1 MKRITAPLSFLGAYL
16 FLSVALAQETTPN
29 LDTWHSW
36 HTHSH
41 GFWWIFPL
49 LMLAFFFF
57 CMQRGRHWR
66 WAPPWWSG
74 RYPDRWQKFDR
85 DEETNSQSALAILDR
100 RFARGEIPIIEG
112 MIQRSL
118 RNCDRPEWIRS
129 GRSDRF

>member
-1 MKRITAPLSFLGAYL
+1 MKRITAPLSLLGAYL
-16 FLSVALAQETTPN
+16 FLSFALAQETTPT

-49 LMLAFFFF
+49 LMFAFFFF

-100 RFARGEIPIIEG
+100 RFARGEIDKEEYEEKK
-112 MIQRSL
+112 ST
-118 RNCDRPEWIRS
+118 IRS
-129 GRSDRF
+129 SKE